1 VENKFQK
8 GAWLLNKPGMLNK
21 KRLAISYNFKIL
33 DVLIFDPDLDF
44 DEIMEYDE
52 NKSIGKIIQ
61 FKKWQPK

>member
-1 VENKFQK
+1 MENKFQK